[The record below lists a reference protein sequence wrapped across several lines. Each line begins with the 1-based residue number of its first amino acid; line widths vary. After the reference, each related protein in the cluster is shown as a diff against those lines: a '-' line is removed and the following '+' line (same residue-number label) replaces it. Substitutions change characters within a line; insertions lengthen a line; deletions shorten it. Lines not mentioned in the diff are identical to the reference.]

1 MASYCAGCG
10 ASLPGGANFCSTCGK
25 AVIEPG
31 PVAYSGIARGAFS
44 PLVRPIT
51 GRKVA
56 GVCQGIAN
64 QFGWDVTLVRVVTVL
79 LGVFTFPIAVL
90 VYLLMWLIVP
100 EEPRTV
106 PPVTTLNTT
115 T

>member
-10 ASLPGGANFCSTCGK
+10 ASLPGGAKFCSTCGN

-31 PVAYSGIARGAFS
+31 PFTAAAPVAFS
-44 PLVRPIT
+44 PLVRPIA

-56 GVCQGIAN
+56 GVCRGIAN
-64 QFGWDVTLVRVVTVL
+64 QFGWDVTLVRVVTAL
-79 LGVFTFPIAVL
+79 LGLFTIPIAVL

-100 EEPRTV
+100 EESGAL

>member
-10 ASLPGGANFCSTCGK
+10 ASLPGGANFCSTWKK
-25 AVIEPG
+25 AIIEPG
-31 PVAYSGIARGAFS
+31 PIGYTGNARAFS
-44 PLVRPIT
+44 PLVRPLT

-64 QFGWDVTLVRVVTVL
+64 QFGWDVTLVRVFTAL
-79 LGVFTFPIAVL
+79 LGIFTFPIAVL

-100 EEPRTV
+100 EEARAV
-106 PPVTTLNTT
+106 SPVTTLNTT

>member
-31 PVAYSGIARGAFS
+31 PVGYNGNAFS
-44 PLVRPIT
+44 PLVRPIA
-51 GRKVA
+51 GRKIA

-64 QFGWDVTLVRVVTVL
+64 QFGWDVTLVRVVTAL
-79 LGVFTFPIAVL
+79 LGIFTFPIAVL

-100 EEPRTV
+100 EEARAL

>member
-31 PVAYSGIARGAFS
+31 PVSYTPGVSS
-44 PLVRPIT
+44 PLVRPLT

-79 LGVFTFPIAVL
+79 LAVFTFPIAVL

-100 EEPRTV
+100 EEARTV

>member
-31 PVAYSGIARGAFS
+31 PVAYTGNVGGAFS
-44 PLVRPIT
+44 PLVRPIA

-64 QFGWDVTLVRVVTVL
+64 QFGWDVTLVRVVTAL
-79 LGVFTFPIAVL
+79 LGLFTFPIAVL

-100 EEPRTV
+100 EEARAV

>member
-31 PVAYSGIARGAFS
+31 PVAHTGTAGGAFS

-79 LGVFTFPIAVL
+79 LAIFTFPIALL

-100 EEPRTV
+100 EELRTV

-115 T
+115 S

>member
-1 MASYCAGCG
+1 MASYCSGCG

-25 AVIEPG
+25 AVIEP
-31 PVAYSGIARGAFS
+31 PVAYAQPVRAFS
-44 PLVRPIT
+44 PLVRPIA

-56 GVCQGIAN
+56 GVCQGLAN
-64 QFGWDVTLVRVVTVL
+64 QFGWDVTLIRVITVI
-79 LGVFTFPIAVL
+79 LGVFTFPILVL
-90 VYLLMWLIVP
+90 VYLLMWVIVP
-100 EEPRTV
+100 EETRTA

>member
-10 ASLPGGANFCSTCGK
+10 ASLSGGANFCSTCGR

-31 PVAYSGIARGAFS
+31 PIGYTGTTRTAFS

-64 QFGWDVTLVRVVTVL
+64 QFGWDVTLV
-79 LGVFTFPIAVL
+79 
-90 VYLLMWLIVP
+90 
-100 EEPRTV
+100 
-106 PPVTTLNTT
+106 
-115 T
+115 